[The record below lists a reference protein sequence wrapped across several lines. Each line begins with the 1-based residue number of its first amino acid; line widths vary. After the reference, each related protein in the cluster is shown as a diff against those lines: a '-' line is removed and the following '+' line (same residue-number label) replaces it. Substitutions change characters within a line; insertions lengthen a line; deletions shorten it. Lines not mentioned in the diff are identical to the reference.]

1 MDTVKYVKLASWH
14 IVSGYSRSSRA
25 LTLCGRAADD
35 GVLTMREFPAD
46 ERTCESCFRIAAR
59 KVPAIRSPRE
69 GS

>member
-1 MDTVKYVKLASWH
+1 MDPVKYVVIASWH

-25 LTLCGRAADD
+25 MTLCGRTAAD
-35 GVLTMREFPAD
+35 GVLSMREFPAD

-59 KVPAIRSPRE
+59 KVPAIRSPRD